1 MDVAAVNYSRVRVLQ
16 ARFHPATKSGP
27 TSVVVGRV
35 ICDGTRATVE
45 HVEVS
50 PAAVKPFDSTRLHE
64 KLEFLVMSMA
74 GDPARGLLQ
83 LPSSYWSF
91 VETSDAER

>member
-1 MDVAAVNYSRVRVLQ
+1 VRVLQ

-45 HVEVS
+45 RVDVK
-50 PAAVKPFDSTRLHE
+50 AATVKPFDSARLHE
-64 KLEFLVMSMA
+64 KLEFLVMSVV
-74 GDPARGLLQ
+74 GDAARGLLQ
-83 LPSSYWSF
+83 LTSGYWSF
-91 VETSDAER
+91 VEMSDAVETSGAGR